1 MSRARA
7 LLLVLLVF
15 AAQAN
20 SSWVTIG
27 ETSRDC
33 SLCSRIGFYDRT
45 EFYAFLVTAGLAV
58 YELNANGKTE
68 LQILR
73 KEFDTMLDILP
84 NKAELFEVTMMKFDI
99 ENASQ
104 GIAQR
109 PNQRGYYSVL
119 RIGIK
124 NDGYATSISKMM
136 KKGTF
141 APPALNSLS
150 SMQRSFLRNSRRM
163 ITDTIINNQEV
174 YDEATNESNKKD
186 TAASDTTRTSPEKS
200 TTGHPLQIVSVILFE
215 EVTIKMS
222 TIKMSLFCYIQ

>member
-45 EFYAFLVTAGLAV
+45 EYYAFLVTAGLAV

-73 KEFDTMLDILP
+73 KEFDTMLDTVKEDGKSPVIETTESCADRLIL
-84 NKAELFEVTMMKFDI
+84 MC
-99 ENASQ
+99 
-104 GIAQR
+104 
-109 PNQRGYYSVL
+109 SVL
-119 RIGIK
+119 
-124 NDGYATSISKMM
+124 N
-136 KKGTF
+136 
-141 APPALNSLS
+141 
-150 SMQRSFLRNSRRM
+150 
-163 ITDTIINNQEV
+163 
-174 YDEATNESNKKD
+174 
-186 TAASDTTRTSPEKS
+186 
-200 TTGHPLQIVSVILFE
+200 
-215 EVTIKMS
+215 
-222 TIKMSLFCYIQ
+222 C